1 MFNSIKSKRD
11 VEIFL
16 DSTNSLHDGYVIGVQ
31 YSNNG
36 ISAIE
41 NGYQFDPE
49 QTKLAIRILVTS
61 IWDTVV
67 ELEFENLLEW
77 QIRDN
82 QFEITD
88 TAIVFN
94 EQGWI
99 VWTDDVY
106 INMDELKK
114 NSYVIAKS
122 MRWRVV
128 E

>member
-16 DSTNSLHDGYVIGVQ
+16 DSDNSLHDGYVIGVQ

-36 ISAIE
+36 ISAIKD
-41 NGYQFDPE
+41 GYQFDPE

-77 QIRDN
+77 Q
-82 QFEITD
+82 
-88 TAIVFN
+88 
-94 EQGWI
+94 
-99 VWTDDVY
+99 
-106 INMDELKK
+106 
-114 NSYVIAKS
+114 
-122 MRWRVV
+122 
-128 E
+128 

>member
-1 MFNSIKSKRD
+1 M
-11 VEIFL
+11 
-16 DSTNSLHDGYVIGVQ
+16 HDGYVIGVQ

-61 IWDTVV
+61 ILDTVV